1 MQQKQKI
8 LVLIM
13 ALLAGVGLV
22 LILFYVRQRLFTRTD
37 PIVLT
42 T

>member
-1 MQQKQKI
+1 MQQKRTI
-8 LVLIM
+8 LVLVM
-13 ALLAGVGLV
+13 ALLAGVGLA
-22 LILFYVRQRLFTRTD
+22 LILFYVRQRLFTRSD

>member
-1 MQQKQKI
+1 MQHRQKI
-8 LVLIM
+8 LVLVM

-22 LILFYVRQRLFTRTD
+22 LVLIYVRRRLFTRTD